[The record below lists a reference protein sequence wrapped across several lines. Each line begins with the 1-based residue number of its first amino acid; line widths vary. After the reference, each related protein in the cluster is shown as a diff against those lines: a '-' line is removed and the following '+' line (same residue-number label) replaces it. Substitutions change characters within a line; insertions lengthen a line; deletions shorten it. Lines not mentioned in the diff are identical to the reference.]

1 MTALAEAFN
10 RGERETL
17 PRTIGGRYGLSSGVW
32 SGMRAGDIQ

>member
-17 PRTIGGRYGLSSGVW
+17 PRVIGGRYGFPPKSLARTASG
-32 SGMRAGDIQ
+32 GL